1 MNRQYADFKNWLKD
15 KKIAVIGLGISNRP
29 LLKLLAEQ
37 DLNLSA
43 FDRMPADSELA
54 VKLKDEYRDLGYEV
68 RWYLGDDYLDNL
80 NGFDLIFRT
89 PIMMPYNKYLLA
101 EKARGAIITSEME
114 VFLEYCPGK
123 TFAVTGSDGKS
134 TTTSLIYAMLKQQTD
149 DVYIGGNIGRPLLAD
164 LDQMTEQSKV
174 VLELSSFQLID
185 LHVSPN
191 VAVLTNATPN
201 HLDVHQDYAEYV
213 EAKKQLYSHQSN
225 QDKVIIN
232 GNFTEFAVDWPQLKG
247 ELIWFNQRYGECR
260 HQVYQRQS
268 GQLGYCARGSDLF
281 VALLQEADL
290 HLMGDFNLENCLAA
304 MAAVQDDVSLD
315 NIKTAVRNFKGLE
328 HRLEFIREID
338 QVRFYNS
345 SIDSS
350 PERSKHTLSAFIQQG
365 TPTVLI
371 MGGKD
376 KNSDYRGLGRIVA
389 AATDKLILCGA
400 NAELIENQV
409 RKEAHLIGKSVSSMQ
424 IFHCDNYEDALEKA
438 CRLALPGESVILSP
452 AGTSFDRF
460 NNFEERG
467 NYFKKLVNGLFG
479 GYQ

>member
-1 MNRQYADFKNWLKD
+1 MKRKYADFKKWLKN
-15 KKIAVIGLGISNRP
+15 KKIAVIGLGISNQP

-37 DLNLSA
+37 NLNISA
-43 FDRMPADSELA
+43 FDRMPGDSDLA
-54 VKLKDEYRDLGYEV
+54 VQLKEEYKTSDYAIK
-68 RWYLGDDYLDNL
+68 WYLGEDYLEYL
-80 NGFDLIFRT
+80 YGFDLIFRT

-123 TFAVTGSDGKS
+123 IFAVTGSDGKS

-164 LDQMTEQSKV
+164 LEQMTEHSKA

-185 LHVSPN
+185 LQISPD
-191 VAVLTNATPN
+191 VAVITNVTPN

-213 EAKKQLYSHQSN
+213 KAKKQIYRHQSN
-225 QDKVIIN
+225 RDKVILN
-232 GNFTEFAVDWPQLKG
+232 GKFSDFAADWSNLKG
-247 ELIWFNQRYGECR
+247 EIIWFNQRYEECT
-260 HQVYQRQS
+260 HQVFQRLN
-268 GQLGYCARGSDLF
+268 GQLGFCPRGSNEFATLIN
-281 VALLQEADL
+281 ENDL

-315 NIKTAVRNFKGLE
+315 NIKIAIQNFHGLE

-338 QVRFYNS
+338 QVKFYNS
-345 SIDSS
+345 SIDNS
-350 PERSKHTLSAFIQQG
+350 PERSKHTLSAFIDQG
-365 TPTVLI
+365 IPTVLI

-376 KNSDYRGLGRIVA
+376 KNSDYRGLGRIIA

-400 NAELIENQV
+400 NSELIEKQV
-409 RKEAHLIGKSVSSMQ
+409 RKEAHLIGKSVSLMQ
-424 IFHCDNYEDALEKA
+424 IIHCNNYEDALEKA
-438 CRLALPGESVILSP
+438 CRLAMPGESVILSP

-460 NNFEERG
+460 KNFEERG
-467 NYFKKLVNGLFG
+467 RYFKKLVNNLFG
-479 GYQ
+479 GH